1 HDPGIADLLL
11 QVGGRELTFGMCA
24 QFVES
29 CIHCVD
35 PALLVARYGLLEGA
49 PRGVRLTQ
57 VHERDILL
65 LYRCVFL
72 LFGCCGSESL
82 TRRIPRIHL
91 TGVATDPETHPPK
104 PHTPATLMTMRTT
117 QMLQWW
123 RRP

>member
-1 HDPGIADLLL
+1 APPAPPASLHRAELRAPTGILVGASLTCHDPGMADLLL

-57 VHERDILL
+57 VHERDNLL
-65 LYRCVFL
+65 LYRCVFCFL
-72 LFGCCGSESL
+72 GAVG
-82 TRRIPRIHL
+82 R
-91 TGVATDPETHPPK
+91 A
-104 PHTPATLMTMRTT
+104 A
-117 QMLQWW
+117 
-123 RRP
+123 